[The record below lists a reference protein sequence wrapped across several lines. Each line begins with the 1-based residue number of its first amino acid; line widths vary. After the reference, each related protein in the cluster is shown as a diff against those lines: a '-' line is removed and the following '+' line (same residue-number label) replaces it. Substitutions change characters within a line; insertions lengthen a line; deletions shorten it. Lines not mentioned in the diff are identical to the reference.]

1 MKFTTNDLNVF
12 IRFAKKIHMSKTTFI
27 MIKPDAVERGLIGN
41 ILKDI
46 NDAGFKIKA
55 LKLTRLSLDE
65 AKTFYSVHS
74 ERPFFD
80 ELTKFMSRSPIV
92 AAVLEKEN
100 AVSEFRNLIGDTD
113 PSTAK
118 EGTIRNK
125 YAISK
130 GENSVHGSDSDENAN
145 IEAKFHFSGREILL

>member
-1 MKFTTNDLNVF
+1 
-12 IRFAKKIHMSKTTFI
+12 MSKTTFI

-92 AAVLEKEN
+92 AAFLEKEN

>member
-1 MKFTTNDLNVF
+1 
-12 IRFAKKIHMSKTTFI
+12 

-46 NDAGFKIKA
+46 NDAGFNIRA
-55 LKLTRLSLDE
+55 LKLTKLSIDE

-80 ELTKFMSRSPIV
+80 ELTKYMSRSPIV

-113 PSTAK
+113 PENAK
-118 EGTIRNK
+118 EGFKTGALPSIWENK
-125 YAISK
+125 DEFNALMKKASDDMIKLAKAIETAEDLRAAQKELMWSNCSACHSK
-130 GENSVHGSDSDENAN
+130 FRAPH
-145 IEAKFHFSGREILL
+145 